1 MWIVIFLVF
10 SLFAPVLPHT
20 GDMIQALHGTPFGFA
35 NSMGSALGISVGI
48 FKIPLQ
54 VAQGTGG
61 VLSSIINNSG
71 AVVKSI
77 FGAVGFLFVIPCVAA
92 KGAGSLLSLH
102 PFSGF
107 TQCVGQ
113 MYGLLAGI
121 IIFLIAFIALMY
133 TLIKLWFILLTSYV
147 KIIIS
152 IVVAPFWIAIGIV
165 PGSKMGFGTWLRY
178 LVTYLAVFPA
188 TVFMFLIAGVFLSGF
203 GSGSG
208 TDFVPPLIGSPGDI
222 NLLSALLGFATILMT
237 PQVLNM
243 VRNTIGAPEQKYAA
257 QIGAALGVGRQTAA
271 YPTGKLKEKFFS
283 KEHGQEGAGILAGRW
298 AREWAEKRP
307 IIGRIHGINQG
318 RLGRWTY
325 QRREEAH
332 HAE

>member
-1 MWIVIFLVF
+1 
-10 SLFAPVLPHT
+10 
-20 GDMIQALHGTPFGFA
+20 
-35 NSMGSALGISVGI
+35 
-48 FKIPLQ
+48 
-54 VAQGTGG
+54 
-61 VLSSIINNSG
+61 
-71 AVVKSI
+71 
-77 FGAVGFLFVIPCVAA
+77 
-92 KGAGSLLSLH
+92 
-102 PFSGF
+102 
-107 TQCVGQ
+107 

-271 YPTGKLKEKFFS
+271 QPVAKIRESLFN
-283 KEHGQEGAGILAGRW
+283 KEHGQEGAGTLVTRW
-298 AREWAEKRP
+298 AREKAHGAAAKTPGIRRLPFVNEGKVREWLKKQQESAHTN
-307 IIGRIHGINQG
+307 RIAKD
-318 RLGRWTY
+318 T
-325 QRREEAH
+325 EAQNRYYNDPAH
-332 HAE
+332 PERQQERQITKQDLKDFAKEIRGSNEPHDDSSDN